1 MNFREP
7 QPAPAR
13 RSTAGLVLFAC
24 LASAVAT
31 FGLGYNF
38 GLGNHIELLPHVE
51 RLLDPSFAAGDF
63 SVDSTAGGPR
73 QYFARLAALLGRM
86 TGLPAAFLLLTLLQN
101 AGTALVTALAA
112 RRLFP
117 KAPAAPILAVLL
129 VMAVEGP
136 RLGEAGFL
144 RLPTAVA
151 FSVATP
157 LALAAFWWGMTGRPG
172 AALAAALPATL
183 VHPLVG
189 LEIAGL
195 GLAASLIERLRK
207 RATLF
212 QAFRA
217 GAALAALAGF
227 GALIWLRGGPARTL
241 SSRAFIDTYARFRA
255 PHHLWPSSFPVLD
268 WIVAAAFLMMTFVLV
283 LRWVRREP
291 GKAALASRILV
302 VLALLVTAMA
312 AGWVFVQAVPIRSV
326 AVLQTFRLTAVL
338 KWLGYLLL
346 AGAVGGSRFFARPG
360 RERRFPV
367 FLAVASLI
375 ILVAA
380 SAGRMDEASLPARLQ
395 ALTMAGLGFLAAV
408 WTGAARK
415 KWGYWASAACAVV
428 FMAVIVIP
436 PEAGLLVPGS
446 LLQKAR
452 PVFTLEQGR
461 QREDA
466 AAVFCR
472 DALPKD
478 AVVLTPPLLG
488 RFRLVARRAIPADF
502 KFMPTSDAAMAE
514 WRRRLEEC
522 YGPVGESGFA
532 AARAMD
538 ADYHKI
544 DEARLLRLRDLYGIG
559 YALLYADTPCEFPVL
574 YKDRFF
580 KVVELTPL
588 KLNHLLIPGKF

>member
-1 MNFREP
+1 MS
-7 QPAPAR
+7 QTTPAPA
-13 RSTAGLVLFAC
+13 STSGLVLFAI
-24 LASAVAT
+24 LAGVVAT
-31 FGLGYNF
+31 FGLGYSY
-38 GLGNHIELLPHVE
+38 GLGNHVELLPHVE

-63 SVDSTAGGPR
+63 SVDSSAVGPR
-73 QYFARLAALLGRM
+73 QYFARLCAVLGRAV
-86 TGLPAAFLLLTLLQN
+86 GLPAAFLLLTLLQN
-101 AGTALVTALAA
+101 AGVALVTGLAA
-112 RRLFP
+112 RRMFP
-117 KAPAAPILAVLL
+117 RAPAAPYLAVLL
-129 VMAVEGP
+129 VLAVEGP

-157 LALAAFWWGMTGRPG
+157 LALAAFWWGMTGRPA

-183 VHPLVG
+183 IHPLVG

-195 GLAASLIERLRK
+195 GLAASFIERLRK

-227 GALIWLRGGPARTL
+227 GALIWLRGGPPRIL
-241 SSRAFIDTYARFRA
+241 SSRAFIDIYARFRA
-255 PHHLWPSSFPVLD
+255 PHHLWPASFPILD
-268 WIVAAAFLMMTFVLV
+268 WLVAAAFLMLTFVLV
-283 LRWVRREP
+283 RRWARREP
-291 GKAALASRILV
+291 GEEALASRILI
-302 VLALLVTAMA
+302 VLALLVTAMV
-312 AGWVFVQAVPIRSV
+312 AGWVFVQVVPIRSV

-346 AGAVGGSRFFARPG
+346 AGAVGGSRFFAAPG
-360 RERRFPV
+360 RERRLPV
-367 FLAVASLI
+367 FLTVASLI

-380 SAGRMDEASLPARLQ
+380 SSGRMDEASLPTRLQ
-395 ALTMAGLGFLAAV
+395 ALTMAGLGFVAAAWLSLERRKIGRLAATGLAAV
-408 WTGAARK
+408 FV
-415 KWGYWASAACAVV
+415 AVV
-428 FMAVIVIP
+428 AAP
-436 PEAGLLVPGS
+436 PGANLVASGS
-446 LLQKAR
+446 LIQKAH

-466 AAVFCR
+466 AAAFCR

-488 RFRLVARRAIPADF
+488 RFRLVSRRAIPADF
-502 KFMPTSDAAMAE
+502 KFMPTSDQALVE

-522 YGPVGESGFA
+522 YGPVAGSGFA

-538 ADYHKI
+538 AGYHAI
-544 DEARLLRLRDLYGIG
+544 DEARLLRLRDLYGID

-574 YKDRFF
+574 YRDQFF
-580 KVVELTPL
+580 KIVGLPQSR
-588 KLNHLLIPGKF
+588 